1 MKLTLDTAELFIPD
15 GVEETAALA
24 RTTRLAIGA
33 HQDDLEIMS
42 SDGIVN
48 CYQQA
53 DQWYTGVV
61 VTNGGGT
68 PRSGIYGDYTD
79 EDMIQV
85 RNKEQKKAAYVG
97 EFAAQF
103 LLDFPSSRVKDSAD
117 QGPIND
123 LAAIIEATK
132 PDIIYTH
139 NLADK
144 HDTHIG
150 VTLKTIAALRRVS
163 QEALPK
169 KVYGCEVWRDLD
181 WMVDTDKIALDV
193 SQRENLQMALVGV
206 FDSQIAGGKRYDLA
220 SMGRRRA
227 HATYHQSHGVD
238 QTTGITFAMDLTP
251 LIEDR
256 DLDPLALVQGYL
268 SNFLSDVTERVRKFQ
283 G

>member
-24 RTTRLAIGA
+24 RTTHLAIGA
-33 HQDDLEIMS
+33 HQDDLEIMAS
-42 SDGIVN
+42 GGIVD
-48 CYQQA
+48 CYQQP
-53 DQWYTGVV
+53 DRWYTGVI

-68 PRSGIYGDYTD
+68 PRSGIYGNFTD

-85 RNKEQKKAAYVG
+85 RNKEQKKAAFVG

-132 PDIIYTH
+132 PEIIYTH

-150 VTLKTIAALRRVS
+150 VVLKTIAALRRVS
-163 QEALPK
+163 GEALPK
-169 KVYGCEVWRDLD
+169 KLYGCEVWRDLD

-238 QTTGITFAMDLTP
+238 QATGITFAMDLTP

-268 SNFLSDVTERVRKFQ
+268 SNFLGDVTERVRKIQ

>member
-1 MKLTLDTAELFIPD
+1 MKLTLDTAELYIPD
-15 GVEETAALA
+15 GVEKSAALA
-24 RTTRLAIGA
+24 RTTHLAIGA
-33 HQDDLEIMS
+33 HQDDLEIMAS
-42 SDGIVN
+42 EGIVT
-48 CYQQA
+48 CYQQP

-68 PRSGIYGDYTD
+68 PRSGIYGNYSD

-85 RNKEQKKAAYVG
+85 RNKEQKKAAFVG

-103 LLDFPSSRVKDSAD
+103 LLDFPSGRVKDGAD

-181 WMVDTDKIALDV
+181 WMVDTDKIAMDV
-193 SQRENLQMALVGV
+193 STRENLQMALVGV

-238 QTTGITFAMDLTP
+238 QATGITFAMDLTP

-268 SNFLSDVTERVRKFQ
+268 SNFLSDVTERVRKIQ